1 MSDARSRRAVV
12 DQPCASRHAARLV
25 AALLLSLAWIG
36 AAGPV
41 AAQPVDAPATYA
53 GDLWTRPRLT
63 GDWFGFREELAKK
76 GVVLNVDTLLTPQ
89 GVASGGR
96 DTGIEFWGD
105 AEYNLG
111 VDTGKLGLW
120 PGGFLNVLGI
130 STYGNSIQ
138 DDSGAI
144 LPVNTVLILT
154 APDEPASA
162 LMNLTFMQF
171 LSPKFGLFAGKVYT
185 LTGGDANEFAQDY
198 HTTFMNTALNFN
210 LTLALVPFSAY
221 GGGIVVLP
229 WEGATFTLSV
239 IDPSGTPT
247 NNDISEAFQDG
258 ILLNG
263 QGRVTIKPFGLVG
276 HQLVGFIWSNKDRL
290 SLEQDPSEPRP
301 PPADRAVPAA

>member
-1 MSDARSRRAVV
+1 M
-12 DQPCASRHAARLV
+12 RHAVRLV
-25 AALLLSLAWIG
+25 AAPCSALAWIG
-36 AAGPV
+36 AAGPA

-76 GVVLNVDTLLTPQ
+76 GVVLNVDMLLTPQ

-96 DTGIEFWGD
+96 DTGVEFWGD

-154 APDEPASA
+154 D
-162 LMNLTFMQF
+162 
-171 LSPKFGLFAGKVYT
+171 V
-185 LTGGDANEFAQDY
+185 
-198 HTTFMNTALNFN
+198 
-210 LTLALVPFSAY
+210 
-221 GGGIVVLP
+221 
-229 WEGATFTLSV
+229 
-239 IDPSGTPT
+239 PT
-247 NNDISEAFQDG
+247 NRPA
-258 ILLNG
+258 
-263 QGRVTIKPFGLVG
+263 
-276 HQLVGFIWSNKDRL
+276 
-290 SLEQDPSEPRP
+290 PS
-301 PPADRAVPAA
+301 